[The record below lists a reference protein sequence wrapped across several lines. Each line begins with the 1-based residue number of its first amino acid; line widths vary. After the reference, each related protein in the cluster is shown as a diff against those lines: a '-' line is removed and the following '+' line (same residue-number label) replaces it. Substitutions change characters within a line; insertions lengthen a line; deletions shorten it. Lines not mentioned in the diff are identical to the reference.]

1 MNLIKIEY
9 VQYLHILLMTVR
21 HTRFS
26 ITTLMSSLLFDIGQI
41 PERQPDSVNG
51 RQQDLKNIS
60 YKVIVSIKNDSENCR
75 RPSNLL
81 AIARISKIFHC
92 KRLDDSLILSPATV
106 RALHYLVNLT
116 REIFEMMEMRISRI
130 RSSIMRQKRLL

>member
-9 VQYLHILLMTVR
+9 VQYLHILLMMVR
-21 HTRFS
+21 HTRFN
-26 ITTLMSSLLFDIGQI
+26 ITTLMLFSRSDIGQI
-41 PERQPDSVNG
+41 LERQPDSVNG
-51 RQQDLKNIS
+51 QQRDLKNIS
-60 YKVIVSIKNDSENCR
+60 YKVIVSIKNDSENFR

-81 AIARISKIFHC
+81 VIARISKIFHC

-116 REIFEMMEMRISRI
+116 REICGIVEDPE
-130 RSSIMRQKRLL
+130 SSSG